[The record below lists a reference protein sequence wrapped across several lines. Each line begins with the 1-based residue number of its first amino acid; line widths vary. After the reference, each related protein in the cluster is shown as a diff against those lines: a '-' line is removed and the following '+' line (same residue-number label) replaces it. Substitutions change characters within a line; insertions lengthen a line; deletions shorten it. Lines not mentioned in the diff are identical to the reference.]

1 MYIIYNNSDAT
12 ECVMIEIPS
21 LTSAEATLQDMRERY
36 PEDVWR
42 MGVVLTEYEG
52 EEPVGS

>member
-12 ECVMIEIPS
+12 ERVTIEIPS
-21 LTSAEATLQDMRERY
+21 LTSAEDTLQNMRKRY

>member
-1 MYIIYNNSDAT
+1 MYIVYNNSDAAERVT
-12 ECVMIEIPS
+12 IEIHS
-21 LTSAEATLQDMRERY
+21 LTSAEAALQDMRERY

-52 EEPVGS
+52 DTPVGS

>member
-1 MYIIYNNSDAT
+1 MYIVYNNSGAAERVT
-12 ECVMIEIPS
+12 IEIPS
-21 LTSAEATLQDMRERY
+21 LTSAEAALQDMRERY

-52 EEPVGS
+52 DTPVGS

>member
-12 ECVMIEIPS
+12 ERVTIEIPS
-21 LTSAEATLQDMRERY
+21 LTSAEAALQDMRMRY

>member
-12 ECVMIEIPS
+12 ERVTIEIPS
-21 LTSAEATLQDMRERY
+21 LTSAEAALQGMRERY